1 MRALDTR
8 RLEAL
13 EAVSARGARLA
24 AEVEALD
31 IRPHIAEVYHGLHDD
46 ITAGLHEFYNLPGGR
61 GSGKSSFCALE
72 IVLQIMKDKTGLSN
86 ALIVRKWAVTLR
98 GSVFSQIQ
106 WAIDT
111 LGVSR
116 RWRKTLTPMQFTYE
130 TGQVITLTGL
140 DDPQKL
146 KSLKPSRGYYKF
158 LWMEEFSEIGGEPEL
173 RNLQQSVLRGGER
186 FTVFRSFNPPIS
198 AANWANQF
206 IQRPDDRAVT
216 LLTTFKDVP
225 VEWLGQSFIDEAAR
239 LLAVNPRAY
248 EHEYMGQAVGNGSE
262 VFENLEIRTIG
273 DDEYNALE
281 YVYAGIDFGF
291 AVDPAVFLR
300 LAYDRKTD
308 TITFM
313 DEIYK
318 RGLSN
323 AALAELIK
331 GRKLNYWGERVNTS
345 YVTSMELRMET
356 VAPGR
361 VEIVADSAEPK
372 SINDLIQQGL
382 KVRPCYK
389 APGCVVYRVKWLQQR
404 RIVIDPERTPNAARE
419 FQNYCYNVDKKSGEI
434 LSSLPDADNHTI
446 DAAAYALNR
455 LIYTKGVSA

>member
-1 MRALDTR
+1 MRALDWR
-8 RLEAL
+8 RLEAV
-13 EAVSARGARLA
+13 EAVSARGATRR

-31 IRPHIAEVYHGLHDD
+31 ILPHIAGVYHGIHEDVA
-46 ITAGLHEFYNLPGGR
+46 AGLHEFYNLPGGR

-72 IVLQIMKDKTGLSN
+72 IVLQIMKDETGLSN
-86 ALIVRKWAVTLR
+86 ALIVRKYAVTLR

-106 WAIDT
+106 WAIDM

-116 RWRKTLTPMQFTYE
+116 RWRQTLTPMQFTYE

-186 FTVFRSFNPPIS
+186 FVVFRSFNPPIS

-216 LLTTFKDVP
+216 LLTTYKDIP
-225 VEWLGQSFIDEAAR
+225 AEWLGQSFIDEAER
-239 LLAVNPRAY
+239 LRAVNARAY
-248 EHEYMGQAVGNGSE
+248 EHEYMGHAVGNGSE
-262 VFENLEIRTIG
+262 VFENLEIRTIT

-281 YVYAGIDFGF
+281 YVFAGIDFGF
-291 AVDPAVFLR
+291 ASDPAVFLR
-300 LAYDRKTD
+300 VAYNRKND

-323 AALAELIK
+323 AALAELIQGHK
-331 GRKLNYWGERVNTS
+331 YQYWGES
-345 YVTSMELRMET
+345 EGYYGGAWGYEYI
-356 VAPGR
+356 PGR
-361 VEIVADSAEPK
+361 PSKVEIVADSAEPK
-372 SINDLIQQGL
+372 SINDLIGMGL
-382 KVRPCYK
+382 KVRPCHK
-389 APGCVVYRVKWLQQR
+389 EPGCVAYRVKWLQQR
-404 RIVIDPERTPNAARE
+404 RIIIDPQRTPQAARE

-434 LSSLPDADNHTI
+434 LSSLPDKDNHTI